1 VNSDNLLKP
10 QKTAEIWVSASY
22 YAKFVALKTD
32 LTITTQSTASVDA
45 DQVFIFRIQGKAGTE
60 TAGVDLTVT
69 IAGNNSVTITE
80 LPTGSY
86 TVTELTD
93 WSWRYENAD
102 AKREVD
108 LTYNSG
114 ANHILY
120 DNSREN
126 GSWLDGNATQ
136 DNKF

>member
-1 VNSDNLLKP
+1 MDSSHLLKP
-10 QKTAEIWVSASY
+10 EKTANVWTSATY
-22 YAKFVALKTD
+22 YAKFAALETE
-32 LTITTQSTASVDA
+32 LTITTMSTAATDA

-60 TAGVDLTVT
+60 TGGIDLTVT
-69 IAGNNSVTITE
+69 VAGNNSVTVTK

-93 WSWRYENAD
+93 WSWRYEND
-102 AKREVD
+102 AAEREVN
-108 LTYNSG
+108 LTYNNGS
-114 ANHILY
+114 NEIVY

-126 GSWLDGNATQ
+126 GKWLDGNTAK